1 MPAKKIATA
10 KTEIKEAAAAV
21 VEVKKSLIQ
30 TVMDVVNSPM
40 DVRRWQAL
48 IAVLGILYGI
58 IF

>member
-30 TVMDVVNSPM
+30 SVVDVINSPM